1 MPILRP
7 RFEDPNFFWK
17 NFRLGTELHVSG
29 AFLYDA
35 LLLLDKMDNLCYEDE
50 CFSFLYNVSVGI
62 ERLEKIAIILLE
74 HDTETDQEEF
84 EKSLITHNH
93 LELINR
99 INKKASL
106 KIGKVHNKFLQLI
119 ADFYNS
125 YRYDRYN
132 LTSVFHPN
140 QDKSKLVDFVC
151 QELKIEAID
160 NPMFLSGIAID
171 RKIRHF
177 IGKVISKIATQLF
190 EIIRGQA
197 FKLGLWTYEIR
208 YNSKAFKIFTSKEY
222 SFDDEKMCQKEILI
236 HLMNNEDSKDE
247 FRNFIKSIKPLDL
260 DFYEN
265 NAYARYMFDF
275 SKNQPIVDEIR
286 QIYEDNEF
294 NKERFDNVSI
304 IGEDI
309 SFETNEDNDW
319 FDGLVD

>member
-7 RFEDPNFFWK
+7 KFEDPNFFWE

-50 CFSFLYNVSVGI
+50 CFNFLYNVSVGI

-74 HDTETDQEEF
+74 HGTETNQEEF

-106 KIGKVHNKFLQLI
+106 NIGKVHNKFLQLI

-151 QELKIEAID
+151 QELKIEAVD
-160 NPMFLSGIAID
+160 NPMFLSGIVID
-171 RKIRHF
+171 RRIRHF

-190 EIIRGQA
+190 DIIREQA
-197 FKLGLWTYEIR
+197 SKLGLWTYEIR
-208 YNSKAFKIFTSKEY
+208 YDSKAFKIFTCKDY
-222 SFDDEKMCQKEILI
+222 SFDDERVCQKEILI
-236 HLMNNEDSKDE
+236 HLMNNKDSKDE
-247 FRNFIKSIKPLDL
+247 FMNFIKSIKSLDL

-265 NAYARYMFDF
+265 NAYVRYMFDF
-275 SKNQPIVDEIR
+275 SKNQSIVDEIR
-286 QIYEDNEF
+286 QIYEDNKF
-294 NKERFDNVSI
+294 DKKRFDNVSI
-304 IGEDI
+304 IGEDV
-309 SFETNEDNDW
+309 SFETDEDNDW
-319 FDGLVD
+319 LDELVD